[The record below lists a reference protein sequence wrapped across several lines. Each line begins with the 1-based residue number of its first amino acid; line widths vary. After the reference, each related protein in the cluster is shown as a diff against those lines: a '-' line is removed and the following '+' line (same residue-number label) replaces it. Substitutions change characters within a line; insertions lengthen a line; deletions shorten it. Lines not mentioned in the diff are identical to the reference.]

1 MGALINIER
10 EYKGVKYEI
19 KGYIKYRTPY
29 GSYIDIE
36 NKICLNDNLFR
47 LYKEYPLDYME
58 VNHILG
64 YKVRPCTTKVII
76 VDYDKNIDGN
86 EYNSAILR
94 YIVNIDEEAKCLQIE
109 TYDSVYMTDA
119 YIIEKIVMEVI
130 DYLAKLKNKKGK

>member
-86 EYNSAILR
+86 EYNSAIITLIAFIYMLILITFCDKFER
-94 YIVNIDEEAKCLQIE
+94 SVFFAKFYRLKVILYIL
-109 TYDSVYMTDA
+109 
-119 YIIEKIVMEVI
+119 IIYWMIR
-130 DYLAKLKNKKGK
+130 LALVL